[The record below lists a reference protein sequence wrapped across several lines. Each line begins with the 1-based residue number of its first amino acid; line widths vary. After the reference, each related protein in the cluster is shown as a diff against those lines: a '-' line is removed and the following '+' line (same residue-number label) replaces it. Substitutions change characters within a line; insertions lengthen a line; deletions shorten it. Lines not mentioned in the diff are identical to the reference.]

1 MSDPFSDFE
10 YDRRF
15 FCYSL
20 PGDLTISE
28 EPSLIIQSYYIH
40 EDNYALRVR
49 IRAANTDAH
58 VDEHTDPL
66 EAVDKYR
73 NRFRSALVTVKGPS
87 MSGTRYEAD
96 REIDPDIAVELI
108 KRGGKSLVKTRYTAW
123 IGEDGWNLDVFGG
136 DNYPLVAAETS
147 RSKPVTNLLIPE
159 FCITEIT
166 DDWRFSNDGLAEHP
180 YSSWKDRYIAELDAS
195 GPQFHEGFGTNRISA

>member
-49 IRAANTDAH
+49 IRAANTDAQ

-73 NRFRSALVTVKGPS
+73 NRFRSASVTVKGPS

-108 KRGGKSLVKTRYTAW
+108 RRGGKSLVKTRYTAW
-123 IGEDGWNLDVFGG
+123 IGGRASLQQLER
-136 DNYPLVAAETS
+136 PLYCRAGCLRPPIPRRFRDKPHISLKGAAGIMG
-147 RSKPVTNLLIPE
+147 RPAY
-159 FCITEIT
+159 C
-166 DDWRFSNDGLAEHP
+166 
-180 YSSWKDRYIAELDAS
+180 RYCRYCVSTLKLS
-195 GPQFHEGFGTNRISA
+195 VH